1 MPMKQGYK
9 FMSLF
14 LIIVG
19 ASVMYL
25 LAGKFYAP
33 IIGKVLQE
41 KSDRKTPAVRIDD
54 GRDYVPTKTPIVF
67 AHHFA
72 SIAGAGPIIG
82 PVIALIYG
90 WGPTLLWIILGG
102 IFLGAVHDYVATHVA
117 LREGGKSIT
126 ITCRRHVGK
135 GAFILLLLLLISAMT
150 LVCACFLGASAKA
163 LTSQVALSDMGLVAS
178 QTLFTT
184 FNGKALIGGIAST
197 SVIVITLCSPFLG
210 FLYIKK
216 QWPTLIC
223 SCMAIAIC
231 AMSIWIG
238 FLYPVRFSGFEFVIL
253 QKTIAISGP
262 QVWMLLIA
270 TYVLFSAGLPVW
282 IFLQSRDFINV
293 HILYLGL
300 IMMFVSVISATL
312 KGGGH
317 FGFGDAIPFN
327 NIAEGKTILGYVW
340 PIMFITIACGAVSG
354 FHSLCAGGT
363 TCKQLNNEGAARQ
376 VGYYGMLLESFFS
389 VCVVSSV
396 LIGLSYTGYLEY
408 CHPIDGA
415 KGNWILTFAVAVGQT
430 IHTGFSGLPVW
441 CGVVGAM
448 LLLEGFLV
456 TTLDTAIR
464 LVRYLF
470 EEAWSCLF
478 ANYDVYAEKAQ
489 RDNDHILLKQPGDD
503 GLDVGDM
510 PIGEQVAN
518 PIKTKGVLRWVLKL
532 LQHYWVNSGFAVA
545 LMLWMGFT
553 GGFVKLWGIFGA
565 TNQLLAAIALL
576 LCSVWLFKRGQTIKY
591 TMIPALFMLMTSMS
605 ALLIS
610 LFKTGGYIDTQ
621 NMPLMCAAIIILLL
635 AVGIVTLVVKSIFTH
650 DDQVS

>member
-1 MPMKQGYK
+1 
-9 FMSLF
+9 MSLF
-14 LIIVG
+14 LIILG
-19 ASVMYL
+19 ATILYL

-33 IIGKVLQE
+33 LIGKVLHE
-41 KSDRKTPAVRIDD
+41 KSDRKTPAVEIND

-126 ITCRRHVGK
+126 ITCRRYVGK
-135 GAFILLLLLLISAMT
+135 SAFVLLLLLLISAMT

-163 LTSQVALSDMGLVAS
+163 LTSQVSLSDMGLDAT
-178 QTLFTT
+178 QTFFSTV
-184 FNGKALIGGIAST
+184 NGQALIGGIAST
-197 SVIVITLCSPFLG
+197 SVIVITLCSPLLG

-216 QWPTLIC
+216 QWPTLVC
-223 SCMAIAIC
+223 SFIAIAIC
-231 AMSIWIG
+231 AISIWIG
-238 FLYPVRFSGFEFVIL
+238 FLYPVRFSGFEFMLL
-253 QKTIAISGP
+253 QKSISVSGP
-262 QVWMLLIA
+262 QVWMLLISA
-270 TYVLFSAGLPVW
+270 YVLFSAGLPVW

-293 HILYLGL
+293 HLLYLGL
-300 IMMFVSVISATL
+300 IMMFVSVVSATV

-317 FGFGDAIPFN
+317 FGVGDGIPFN
-327 NIAEGKTILGYVW
+327 NIAEGKSILGYVW

-363 TCKQLNNEGAARQ
+363 TCKQLNSERAARQ

-389 VCVVSSV
+389 VCVVCCI
-396 LIGLSYTGYLEY
+396 LIGLSYAGYRMY
-408 CHPIDGA
+408 CHPVDGG

-470 EEAWSCLF
+470 EEAWSSLF
-478 ANYDVYAEKAQ
+478 AKYDVYAEKEQLENDLQSNTHPSVDGFMGRRIEEDVAQ
-489 RDNDHILLKQPGDD
+489 
-503 GLDVGDM
+503 
-510 PIGEQVAN
+510 PIV
-518 PIKTKGVLRWVLKL
+518 TKGMHRFLLKL
-532 LQHYWVNSGFAVA
+532 LQHYWINSGFAVA
-545 LMLWMGFT
+545 LMLWMGFN

-576 LCSVWLFKRGQTIKY
+576 LCSVWLFKNDRTIKY
-591 TMIPALFMLMTSMS
+591 TIIPALFMLVTSMS
-605 ALLIS
+605 ALCIS
-610 LFKTGGYIDTQ
+610 LFKAGGYIDT
-621 NMPLMCAAIIILLL
+621 NNKPLMWAATIILIL
-635 AVGIVTLVVKSIFTH
+635 AVGIVAMVAKSIFVH
-650 DDQVS
+650 DAKGSD